1 MLQRLEE
8 MRAASRAGGG
18 EARVKRQHERGKL
31 TARERL
37 EVLLDADSFDEW
49 DAFVAMVRGAAPSP
63 VNLADGRAPL
73 VMGLAAWKSVREGR
87 PVAVAEIG

>member
-49 DAFVAMVRGAAPSP
+49 DAFVEHRSTDFGMDKQRIPG
-63 VNLADGRAPL
+63 DG
-73 VMGLAAWKSVREGR
+73 VISG
-87 PVAVAEIG
+87 